1 MIASDTRFFSGSYE
15 QLKEQARVENKPFF
29 ICFYKEDCQSSQKMN
44 DITFNDEEVANYI
57 ARNYLAYRVDCYSF
71 DGFDLAAKFGVYH
84 FPNVTIFTPQGKPIY
99 EIEGY
104 QEPETMIGNLQTEA
118 HNMKQPGFCPG
129 KCAHYQAKP
138 KTQMEIAKVEYPA
151 GFKFDVP
158 IAHAQE
164 GFNAPV
170 SQPVEKPTVVERPL
184 VDRYAQSATPSFSPP
199 KQEPIEKV
207 AAARPKYS
215 DVPTVR
221 SLMPTTTPKAAS
233 PKPAKTTPP
242 KEIVTAKVERKMPKY
257 AVQVGAF
264 KDMTFAQQMVN
275 SYKEKGEAQV
285 QLKQITQ
292 DGENIYK
299 IVVGVFNSRND
310 ATDKL
315 ETLKNEGVEG
325 FIISL

>member
-1 MIASDTRFFSGSYE
+1 VIASDVRFFSGSYE

-44 DITFNDEEVANYI
+44 DITFINDEVANYI
-57 ARNYLAYRVDCYSF
+57 AKNYLAYRVDCYSF

-138 KTQMEIAKVEYPA
+138 KTNMEVAKVEYPA

-158 IAHAQE
+158 IAHVQE

-170 SQPVEKPTVVERPL
+170 SQPVVKPTVVERPL
-184 VDRYAQSATPSFSPP
+184 VDRYAQNTTPSFS
-199 KQEPIEKV
+199 QSIEKV
-207 AAARPKYS
+207 AAVRPNYN
-215 DVPTVR
+215 DIPTVR
-221 SLMPTTTPKAAS
+221 SLMPIAA
-233 PKPAKTTPP
+233 PKPAKAAPP

-299 IVVGVFNSRND
+299 IVVGLFNSRND
-310 ATDKL
+310 AAGKL
-315 ETLKNEGVEG
+315 ETLKNECVDG